1 MNPMRE
7 IIENTEL
14 EAVCGGIFNF
24 SPLSPV
30 TQINAAEQVA
40 AGVGI
45 GGLLGV
51 GIASN
56 TLNQINANA

>member
-1 MNPMRE
+1 VWRAP
-7 IIENTEL
+7 
-14 EAVCGGIFNF
+14 
-24 SPLSPV
+24 PLSPV
-30 TQINAAEQVA
+30 TQANVASQVA

-56 TLNQINANA
+56 TLNQINANL